1 VRIVEQG
8 TSFGMLNKA
17 SKPLSGSEPD

>member
-8 TSFGMLNKA
+8 TSFGMLNKV